1 MRLAYLVNQYPH
13 PSHTFI
19 RREIAALEKLGM
31 PIARITV
38 RRSSAPLVDADDLAE
53 ADRTRVLLS
62 AGAPALVWAAARAA
76 IVSPIL
82 FARALVTAAAM
93 AAGSRSGL
101 WRHLAYL
108 VEACLLLRWLR
119 AEAIDHVHAHF
130 GTNATTVAML
140 CRALGGPKYSFTVH
154 GPEEFDRPETLDLGR
169 KIANAAFTVAI
180 SDFGRSQL
188 YRWCDPAHWPR
199 IHVCRCGVDERFLSA
214 PITEPPPDH
223 RLVCVGRLSEQKG
236 QLVLLEAA
244 RKLVEAGESFEL
256 LLIGDGPM
264 RGQLESAIA
273 QHGLE
278 ETVRLLGWRDAD
290 GVRDAILRSRAMVLP
305 SFAEG
310 LPVVLME
317 ALALGRP
324 VISTQVAAIPELV
337 QDRVNGWLVPPASVD
352 ALVDAMRQAL
362 HAPLELLGRLGAAGA
377 RLVAERHNTSTEA
390 GKLRSLFESGGAL
403 PLPAANASSAE
414 LPPRGRQEVLSHR
427 HEGGG
432 PAWP

>member
-19 RREIAALEKLGM
+19 RREIVALERLGE
-31 PIARITV
+31 RVTRLTV
-38 RRSSAPLVDADDLAE
+38 RRSSAPLVDAEDRTE
-53 ADRTRVLLS
+53 ADRTRVLLE
-62 AGAPALVWAAARAA
+62 AGAPALFWAAAAA
-76 IVSPIL
+76 AFTSPRRL
-82 FARALVTAAAM
+82 ARTCVAALAM
-93 AAGSRSGL
+93 AAGSRSGF

-119 AEAIDHVHAHF
+119 AESIEHVHAHF

-140 CRALGGPKYSFTVH
+140 CRMLGGPPYSFTVH

-169 KIANAAFTVAI
+169 KIAHAAFTVAI
-180 SDFGRSQL
+180 SDFARSQL
-188 YRWCDPAHWPR
+188 YRWCDAVHWPR

-214 PITEPPPDH
+214 PPIEPPPDR
-223 RLVCVGRLSEQKG
+223 RLVCVGRLAEQKG
-236 QLVLLEAA
+236 QLVLLQAA
-244 RKLVEAGESFEL
+244 RELVEQGENFEV

-264 RGQLESAIA
+264 RQQLERAIA

-278 ETVRLLGWRDAD
+278 TTVRLLGWRDAQ
-290 GVRDAILRSRAMVLP
+290 GVREAIVRSRAMVLP

-324 VISTQVAAIPELV
+324 VIATQVAAIPELV
-337 QDRVNGWLVPPASVD
+337 QHRVNGWLVPPANVA
-352 ALVDAMRQAL
+352 ALADAMREAL
-362 HAPLELLGRLGAAGA
+362 HAPLELLARLGAAGA
-377 RLVAERHNTSTEA
+377 RLVAQRHNTAVEA
-390 GKLRSLFESGGAL
+390 AKLRELFERGGASAPEADAATH
-403 PLPAANASSAE
+403 PL
-414 LPPRGRQEVLSHR
+414 LPRGRQEFAIHR